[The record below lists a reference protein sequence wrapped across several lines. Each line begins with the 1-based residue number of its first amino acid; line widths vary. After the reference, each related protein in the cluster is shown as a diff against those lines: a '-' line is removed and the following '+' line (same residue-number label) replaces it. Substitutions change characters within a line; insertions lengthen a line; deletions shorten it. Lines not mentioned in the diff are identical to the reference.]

1 MTDTSA
7 GGCTM
12 NGCST
17 SMGNSN
23 NDGGTNMCNMGDLF
37 CNTSVENTENGV
49 KCTDLKYNLEYTV
62 PYLNCGRFDGNG
74 NQYLQHNCQ
83 EFTTTC
89 LKNPT
94 TASSELEEAAVAP
107 VARPVLGRPPEW
119 PVQGFQTFS
128 TCAASRVGDY
138 TMSEMTVD
146 FTNSCADVKA
156 EVLARAG
163 SAANGGSWVDP
174 HNKGHYTVL
183 EAEGSV
189 LKIQRYTGGY
199 KYRNVITLAM
209 TDTSA
214 GGCTMN
220 GCSTSMGNSNN
231 DGGTNMCNMGD
242 LFCNTSVEN
251 TENGVK
257 CTDLKYNLEY
267 TVPYLNCGR
276 FDGNGNQY
284 LQHNCQEFTTTCLK
298 NPTTKSSLEAPM
310 PEQAPA
316 LERPVLG
323 RPPEWPENNFDLF
336 STCVNSDARAHTM
349 AEMSV
354 DFTNSCSDVMT
365 EMKARAG
372 SAADG
377 GSWVDPHNRGHY
389 TVLATEGNLLKIQR
403 YTQRYK
409 YKNIITFQMEETAA
423 GGCKVNGCS
432 VSMGNSNNDGGT
444 NMCNMAD
451 LFCNSSVKNTENGA
465 SCTDVKYN
473 LEYTVPY
480 LNCGRYDGNGQYL
493 RHNCQEFTSTCL
505 KNPSTAALEAP
516 QHVLRYLFN

>member
-1 MTDTSA
+1 
-7 GGCTM
+7 
-12 NGCST
+12 
-17 SMGNSN
+17 MG
-23 NDGGTNMCNMGDLF
+23 
-37 CNTSVENTENGV
+37 
-49 KCTDLKYNLEYTV
+49 
-62 PYLNCGRFDGNG
+62 
-74 NQYLQHNCQ
+74 
-83 EFTTTC
+83 
-89 LKNPT
+89 
-94 TASSELEEAAVAP
+94 
-107 VARPVLGRPPEW
+107 W
-119 PVQGFQTFS
+119 PVQGFRTFS
-128 TCAASRVGDY
+128 TCAPSRVGDY

-189 LKIQRYTGGY
+189 LKIQRYTERY
-199 KYRNVITLAM
+199 KYRNVIPLAM
-209 TDTSA
+209 TDTAA

-231 DGGTNMCNMGD
+231 DGGTN
-242 LFCNTSVEN
+242 
-251 TENGVK
+251 K
-257 CTDLKYNLEY
+257 CNLEY

-298 NPTTKSSLEAPM
+298 NPTTSALEAPM

-349 AEMSV
+349 AEMTV

-365 EMKARAG
+365 EIKARAG
-372 SAADG
+372 SAANG

-389 TVLATEGNLLKIQR
+389 TVLATEGNLLKIQ
-403 YTQRYK
+403 
-409 YKNIITFQMEETAA
+409 
-423 GGCKVNGCS
+423 
-432 VSMGNSNNDGGT
+432 
-444 NMCNMAD
+444 
-451 LFCNSSVKNTENGA
+451 
-465 SCTDVKYN
+465 
-473 LEYTVPY
+473 
-480 LNCGRYDGNGQYL
+480 
-493 RHNCQEFTSTCL
+493 
-505 KNPSTAALEAP
+505 
-516 QHVLRYLFN
+516 